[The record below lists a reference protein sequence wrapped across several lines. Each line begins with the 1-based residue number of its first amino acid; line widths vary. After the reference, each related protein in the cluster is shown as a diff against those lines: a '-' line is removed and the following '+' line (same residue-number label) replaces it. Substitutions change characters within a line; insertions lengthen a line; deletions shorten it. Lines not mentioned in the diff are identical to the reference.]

1 LGEEPLEEPKRL
13 KTRRILLT
21 FLVGAAF
28 AVLPATAL
36 GASATATGTLTGS
49 TLSLS
54 TSATPTFSANLD
66 LGDSTPTY
74 TVPLTIQDTRGTGA
88 GWNAT
93 ITSTQFTTGGATP
106 STLATTASTLT
117 GVTSV
122 CTTGTCTNPTN
133 AITYPIAVPAATVAP
148 AAVKFFNAAANTGMG
163 KFTNTPT
170 IGVFVPQISIAG
182 TYTSTL
188 TVAIVSGP

>member
-1 LGEEPLEEPKRL
+1 MRHSKLYATLAL
-13 KTRRILLT
+13 
-21 FLVGAAF
+21 GAALC
-28 AVLPATAL
+28 ALPATAL

-54 TSATPTFSANLD
+54 TAAAPTFSANLN

-93 ITSTQFTTGGATP
+93 ITSTQFTTGSA
-106 STLATTASTLT
+106 TLATNASTLT
-117 GVTSV
+117 GVTSS

-133 AITYPIAVPAATVAP
+133 AITYPVAVPAAATAP

-170 IGVFVPQISIAG
+170 IGVFVPQSSLAG

-188 TVAIVSGP
+188 TISIVSGP

>member
-1 LGEEPLEEPKRL
+1 
-13 KTRRILLT
+13 LLRKQL
-21 FLVGAAF
+21 LVIFTLGAALWVF
-28 AVLPATAL
+28 PAMAL

-54 TSATPTFSANLD
+54 TSATPSFSANLD

-93 ITSTQFTTGGATP
+93 ITSTQFTTGGGTP
-106 STLATTASTLT
+106 STLATNASSLT

-122 CTTGTCTNPTN
+122 CATGTCTNPTN
-133 AITYPIAVPAATVAP
+133 SITYPAAVPAAPTAP
-148 AAVKFFNAAANTGMG
+148 AAVKFFNSSANTGMG

-170 IGVFVPQISIAG
+170 IGVFVPQSSVAG

-188 TVAIVSGP
+188 TISIVSGP

>member
-1 LGEEPLEEPKRL
+1 MQRKKLFVFFALA
-13 KTRRILLT
+13 
-21 FLVGAAF
+21 AAF
-28 AVLPATAL
+28 CAAPATSL

-66 LGDSTPTY
+66 NGDSTPSY
-74 TVPLTIQDTRGTGA
+74 TLPLTIQDTRGTGA

-106 STLATTASTLT
+106 STLATNASSLT

-122 CTTGTCTNPTN
+122 CASGTCTNPTN
-133 AITYPIAVPAATVAP
+133 SISYPVAVPAGTTP
-148 AAVKFFNAAANTGMG
+148 PTAVKFFNAAVNTGMG

-170 IGVFVPQISIAG
+170 IGVFVPGSSFAG

-188 TVAIVSGP
+188 TVSIVSGP

>member
-1 LGEEPLEEPKRL
+1 VCWNR
-13 KTRRILLT
+13 
-21 FLVGAAF
+21 VF
-28 AVLPATAL
+28 AMAIMAVSFCSFPATAL
-36 GASATATGTLTGS
+36 GASATATGTLSGS

-54 TSATPTFSANLD
+54 TAATPTFSANLN

-93 ITSTQFTTGGATP
+93 ITSTQFTTGSA
-106 STLATTASTLT
+106 TLATNASTLT
-117 GVTSV
+117 GVTSS
-122 CTTGTCTNPTN
+122 CATGTCSNSTN
-133 AITYPIAVPAATVAP
+133 AITYPVAVPAAPTAP
-148 AAVKFFNAAANTGMG
+148 TAVKFFNAAANTGMG

-170 IGVFVPQISIAG
+170 IGVFVPQSSLAG

-188 TVAIVSGP
+188 TISIVSGP

>member
-1 LGEEPLEEPKRL
+1 MRL
-13 KTRRILLT
+13 TKTFSILL
-21 FLVGAAF
+21 VAA
-28 AVLPATAL
+28 ASAALPATAL

-54 TSATPTFSANLD
+54 TVATPAFSANLD

-74 TVPLTIQDTRGTGA
+74 TVPLTIQDTRGTGT

-93 ITSTQFTTGGATP
+93 ITSTQFTSGGN
-106 STLATTASTLT
+106 TLATTASTLT

-122 CTTGTCTNPTN
+122 CTSGTCTNPTN
-133 AITYPIAVPAATVAP
+133 AITYPVAVPAATVAP
-148 AAVKFFNAAANTGMG
+148 TAVKFFNAAASTGMG

-170 IGVFVPQISIAG
+170 IGVFVPQSSVAG

-188 TVAIVSGP
+188 TISIVSGP

>member
-1 LGEEPLEEPKRL
+1 M
-13 KTRRILLT
+13 RRKKLVVSFIL
-21 FLVGAAF
+21 GAALCAF
-28 AVLPATAL
+28 PATSL

-49 TLSLS
+49 TLSLT

-66 LGDSTPTY
+66 SGDSTPTY

-106 STLATTASTLT
+106 NTLATNASTLT

-122 CTTGTCTNPTN
+122 CASGTCTNPTN
-133 AITYPIAVPAATVAP
+133 AISYPVAVPAGTTP
-148 AAVKFFNAAANTGMG
+148 PTAVKFFNAAVNTGMG

-170 IGVFVPQISIAG
+170 IGVFVPGSSFAG

-188 TVAIVSGP
+188 TISIVSGP

>member
-1 LGEEPLEEPKRL
+1 MEHDRQQKETTVRFGKLFA
-13 KTRRILLT
+13 T
-21 FLVGAAF
+21 LVLGAALCAF
-28 AVLPATAL
+28 PATAL

-54 TSATPTFSANLD
+54 TAATPAFSANLD

-74 TVPLTIQDTRGTGA
+74 TVPLTIQDTRGTGV

-93 ITSTQFTTGGATP
+93 ITSTQFTTGGGTP
-106 STLATTASTLT
+106 STLATNASTLT
-117 GVTSV
+117 GVTSI
-122 CTTGTCTNPTN
+122 CASGTCTNPTN
-133 AITYPIAVPAATVAP
+133 AITYPVAVPAAPTAP

-170 IGVFVPQISIAG
+170 IGVFVPQSSVAG
-182 TYTSTL
+182 IYTSTL
-188 TVAIVSGP
+188 TISIVSGP

>member
-1 LGEEPLEEPKRL
+1 MV
-13 KTRRILLT
+13 IL
-21 FLVGAAF
+21 
-28 AVLPATAL
+28 AVSFCSFPTIAL
-36 GASATATGTLTGS
+36 GASTTATGTLTGS

-54 TSATPTFSANLD
+54 TAAAPTFSANLN

-93 ITSTQFTTGGATP
+93 ITSTQFTTGSA
-106 STLATTASTLT
+106 TLATNASTLS
-117 GVTSV
+117 GVTST
-122 CTTGTCTNPTN
+122 CATGTCTNPAN
-133 AITYPIAVPAATVAP
+133 AITYPVAVPAAPTAP
-148 AAVKFFNAAANTGMG
+148 TAVKFFNAAANSGMG

-170 IGVFVPQISIAG
+170 IGVFVPQSAIAG

-188 TVAIVSGP
+188 TISIVSGP

>member
-1 LGEEPLEEPKRL
+1 VCQNK
-13 KTRRILLT
+13 
-21 FLVGAAF
+21 AF
-28 AVLPATAL
+28 AMVILAVSLCSFPTTAL

-54 TSATPTFSANLD
+54 TVATPTFSANLN

-74 TVPLTIQDTRGTGA
+74 TVPLTIQDTRGSGA

-93 ITSTQFTTGGATP
+93 ITSTQFTTGSA
-106 STLATTASTLT
+106 TLATNASTLT
-117 GVTSV
+117 GVTSS
-122 CTTGTCTNPTN
+122 CATGTCSNPTN
-133 AITYPIAVPAATVAP
+133 AITYPVAVPAAPTAP
-148 AAVKFFNAAANTGMG
+148 AAVKFFNAAANSGMG

-170 IGVFVPQISIAG
+170 IGVFVPQSSLAG

-188 TVAIVSGP
+188 TISIVSGP

>member
-1 LGEEPLEEPKRL
+1 MHRNKLFAAFVL
-13 KTRRILLT
+13 
-21 FLVGAAF
+21 GAALCAF
-28 AVLPATAL
+28 PTTAL
-36 GASATATGTLTGS
+36 GASVTATGTLTGS

-54 TSATPTFSANLD
+54 TSATPSFSANLD

-74 TVPLTIQDTRGTGA
+74 TVPLTIQDTRGSGA

-93 ITSTQFTTGGATP
+93 ITSTQFTTGGGTP
-106 STLATTASTLT
+106 STLATNASTLT

-122 CTTGTCTNPTN
+122 CATGTCTTPTN
-133 AITYPIAVPAATVAP
+133 AISYPVAVPAAATAP

-170 IGVFVPQISIAG
+170 IGVFVPQTSVAG
-182 TYTSTL
+182 TYNSTL
-188 TVAIVSGP
+188 TVAVVSGP